1 MIFRGL
7 IDYGYTDI
15 AQELADKTFELVVS
29 EADLREFYDGEN
41 GNGQGRNPFWGWSS
55 LGYIMKVEL
64 EGGFSHSDLKNE
76 EFITL
81 EGFCL

>member
-29 EADLREFYDGEN
+29 EADLREFTMEKTVTGRDEIRFGDGV
-41 GNGQGRNPFWGWSS
+41 
-55 LGYIMKVEL
+55 LLVIL
-64 EGGFSHSDLKNE
+64 
-76 EFITL
+76 
-81 EGFCL
+81 